1 MKRSTAIGCAAI
13 PGSRI
18 ARTCL
23 LVLLLVPLL
32 TLGACTARYSQS
44 LSGAIPKSNGTLVS
58 TNATGLTLFGIAIT
72 EPTPAHEQIT
82 QLIGGCERLDAVE
95 VDYRETVFLVLGIP
109 KVGVKATC
117 VQ

>member
-1 MKRSTAIGCAAI
+1 MKRSTAMGRAAI
-13 PGSRI
+13 PGSLF

-23 LVLLLVPLL
+23 LTLLLVPLL
-32 TLGACTARYSQS
+32 VLGACTARYSQS
-44 LSGAIPKSNGTLVS
+44 LSGGIPKSTGTSVS
-58 TNATGLTLFGIAIT
+58 TNATGLTLFGIAVT

-95 VDYRETVFLVLGIP
+95 VDYRETVFLILGIP
-109 KVGVKATC
+109 KIGVKATC